1 MEIKKIETLVFSKEE
16 RTFLSALAGQMEGI
30 CSHLSCANFECHECP
45 LNDLTDKADRLAKE
59 LKEIL
64 AKSK

>member
-16 RTFLSALAGQMEGI
+16 RTFLSVLAERMDSI
-30 CSHLSCANFECHECP
+30 CGNMSCCAFDCHECP